1 MTLYSLF
8 GDSWSE
14 TSLKLLLFP
23 CYVIHGLI
31 HALVLG
37 LTICVILLGL
47 LYRWGYV
54 HRLFIFLTER
64 ELSSVLNHTP
74 VSIGDVDL
82 SQIWKG
88 RIVGRDVILHSPSR
102 QIWKWDSPCIVRLG
116 TVDITVSLLTVI
128 DILRPYLMTPPYLI
142 DIYSIHLQDI
152 QCFIERRQPNIFNFH
167 LLDDSLD
174 IPLPSATNI
183 AISQDKTPVNNDTPI
198 TEPTLITETE
208 DEQSANMILSKLA
221 SLTNN
226 NEESK
231 GGGLQQAFLSQ
242 LKQWQSQLDDTHC
255 SETKNGTILDV
266 LLQKSQNQTNGLKV
280 VKNVLKQH
288 VDTILSS
295 NKPPP
300 KKEGFVAP
308 QLDNFRIGR
317 VMLEH
322 VHIFTR
328 DILLQSSNSI
338 RKQSFE
344 TSTVTKNGTYK
355 STEDTI
361 NNVKDTTNHSE
372 EQTSVDTSGW
382 QTPLYIEKYC
392 ISSAELSPP
401 AFAREDTTGNPVLGL
416 SIDSTINILLKH
428 LLGELAER
436 NAGHVLGNAYS
447 EIHTWMQST
456 IQNTSDKNTK
466 NSTSDVNSNP

>member
-1 MTLYSLF
+1 
-8 GDSWSE
+8 
-14 TSLKLLLFP
+14 
-23 CYVIHGLI
+23 
-31 HALVLG
+31 
-37 LTICVILLGL
+37 
-47 LYRWGYV
+47 
-54 HRLFIFLTER
+54 
-64 ELSSVLNHTP
+64 
-74 VSIGDVDL
+74 
-82 SQIWKG
+82 
-88 RIVGRDVILHSPSR
+88 
-102 QIWKWDSPCIVRLG
+102 
-116 TVDITVSLLTVI
+116 
-128 DILRPYLMTPPYLI
+128 
-142 DIYSIHLQDI
+142 
-152 QCFIERRQPNIFNFH
+152 
-167 LLDDSLD
+167 
-174 IPLPSATNI
+174 
-183 AISQDKTPVNNDTPI
+183 
-198 TEPTLITETE
+198 
-208 DEQSANMILSKLA
+208 
-221 SLTNN
+221 
-226 NEESK
+226 
-231 GGGLQQAFLSQ
+231 
-242 LKQWQSQLDDTHC
+242 
-255 SETKNGTILDV
+255 
-266 LLQKSQNQTNGLKV
+266 
-280 VKNVLKQH
+280 
-288 VDTILSS
+288 
-295 NKPPP
+295 
-300 KKEGFVAP
+300 
-308 QLDNFRIGR
+308 
-317 VMLEH
+317 MLEH

-466 NSTSDVNSNP
+466 NSTSDVNSNL

>member
-1 MTLYSLF
+1 MISYSLF
-8 GDSWSE
+8 GSCWIE
-14 TSLKLLLFP
+14 ASLRLLLCP
-23 CYVIHGLI
+23 WYVIHGLI

-54 HRLFIFLTER
+54 HRLFIYLTER
-64 ELSSVLNHTP
+64 ELSSVLNQVP

-82 SQIWKG
+82 SQVWKG
-88 RIVGRDVILHSPSR
+88 RIIGRDVILHSPSR

-116 TVDITVSLLTVI
+116 TVDISVSLLTVI
-128 DILRPYLMTPPYLI
+128 DLLRPYLMTPPYLI
-142 DIYSIHLQDI
+142 DIYSVHLQDI

-167 LLDDSLD
+167 LLDESLD
-174 IPLPSATNI
+174 IPLPTATNI
-183 AISQDKTPVNNDTPI
+183 TTSQDKTPVNNDASLL
-198 TEPTLITETE
+198 EKKFITETE
-208 DEQSANMILSKLA
+208 DEQSANIILSKLA
-221 SLTNN
+221 SLTNG

-231 GGGLQQAFLSQ
+231 GSLQKAFLSQ
-242 LKQWQSQLDDTHC
+242 LKQWQSQLDDTHH
-255 SETKNGTILDV
+255 SETKNGTILDI
-266 LLQKSQNQTNGLKV
+266 LLQKSKNQKNGLKV
-280 VKNVLKQH
+280 VKDVLKQH

-317 VMLEH
+317 VILEH

-338 RKQSFE
+338 RKLSFE
-344 TSTVTKNGTYK
+344 TPTATKNGTNNTSENK
-355 STEDTI
+355 I
-361 NNVKDTTNHSE
+361 NSLKDTTNCIE

-456 IQNTSDKNTK
+456 IKNTSDKNTK
-466 NSTSDVNSNP
+466 KSAADVNSNL